1 MCDETNQDEEAEMR
15 DQMALERKPGDKMIT
30 D

>member
-1 MCDETNQDEEAEMR
+1 MCDETNQDEEAEMS
-15 DQMALERKPGDKMIT
+15 DQMALERKPEDKMIT